1 MLKLCLTCINKSCKL
16 SSYAYH
22 QYKLILLSSILFATK
37 SKGPGLNLARGGK
50 KLISF
55 LFLFLFL
62 HVYINALSVLSVPTS
77 RNTDI
82 LSRFP
87 TINYRI
93 LTHMGSN
100 DRYNLTSAKSQ
111 NCTHR
116 VSLLFLSFFLA
127 SESRCYAK
135 HSANRIYI

>member
-1 MLKLCLTCINKSCKL
+1 MVCYEIQRPRVRTSRAAEENEFPFFML
-16 SSYAYH
+16 
-22 QYKLILLSSILFATK
+22 
-37 SKGPGLNLARGGK
+37 
-50 KLISF
+50 
-55 LFLFLFL
+55 LFL
-62 HVYINALSVLSVPTS
+62 HVYINALSVLSVLTS

-111 NCTHR
+111 NCTNR
-116 VSLLFLSFFLA
+116 VSLLFLAFFLA

-135 HSANRIYI
+135 HSTNRIYI